1 MRRLLPVVLLLL
13 LAAAPLSAQKRA
25 ETKLYQK
32 TLSAPSVEAFDKF
45 LKKYPSS
52 VYAEDILARKDTL
65 LNISPYDMAQAAAI
79 AASLLPEDTEFLAI
93 ADRREAV
100 DRIYAVCL
108 GGPEMLIALD
118 VVRIVTFAKGRDGWV
133 QESLYDAPAAPD
145 GEAAYRNFVDGSSII
160 TIRDTRYLRFNYLL
174 DDLYGTDQTYVAA
187 AYAPQTDDFGCVSFY
202 GINQLKSN
210 DSAPYRISGRI
221 NEVAMTGAERPFMRL
236 LLKDVQDN
244 PLLEE
249 IPENFYLTDA
259 AIQWWLDVNAETF
272 SGGSTHLKFNILP
285 ENCSLVEEYQA
296 AKGKKNSSKYTAAM
310 FDHRGYTVIVVY
322 QKADKNYVLAWAE
335 VECVDHYRDRLLNSI
350 SFDDANTLE
359 MAYYHG
365 NRTYKYH
372 LNLTSKALRRQ

>member
-1 MRRLLPVVLLLL
+1 MRRLLPAVLLLL
-13 LAAAPLSAQKRA
+13 LTAVPLSAQKRA

-32 TLSAPSVEAFDKF
+32 TLSDPSLEAFDKF

-52 VYAEDILARKDTL
+52 VYAEEILARRDTL
-65 LNISPYDMAQAAAI
+65 LNISPYDLSQAAAI
-79 AASLLPEDTEFLAI
+79 AAPLLPEDTDFLAI

-118 VVRIVTFAKGRDGWV
+118 VVRIVTFKLEAGRWV
-133 QESLYDAPAAPD
+133 QESLYDAPAAPE
-145 GEAAYRNFVDGSSII
+145 GEAAYRHFVDSTSVI
-160 TIRDTRYLRFNYLL
+160 TIRGSRYLRFNYLL

-187 AYAPQTDDFGCVSFY
+187 AYAPQTDDFGCVSFD
-202 GINQLKSN
+202 GINQLAS
-210 DSAPYRISGRI
+210 DDPAPYHISGRI

-249 IPENFYLTDA
+249 IPEKFYLTDG
-259 AIQWWLDVNAETF
+259 AIQWWLDVNAETL

-322 QKADKNYVLAWAE
+322 QKSEQNYVLAWAE
-335 VECVDHYRDRLLNSI
+335 VECADHYRDRLLNSI
-350 SFDDANTLE
+350 SFDDANTLA

-372 LNLTSKALRRQ
+372 LNLTSKTLRRS